1 MTDAVFRPVALASR
15 EVSRPRFR
23 WLAALVRSLERAMIA
38 EDTRRALD
46 ELPDNLL
53 RTSG

>member
-1 MTDAVFRPVALASR
+1 MADAVFHPAIVASR
-15 EVSRPRFR
+15 ADLKPRFR